1 MRAALLSCVLPTLLA
16 PCLAAQA
23 KPPAQAKPVPAATP
37 DYKDEALVFEHWDT
51 TVRMHP
57 DGTGDRNEHVVL
69 RLQSEGAI
77 RQFGV
82 LAVAYASA
90 TAKGS
95 VEHVEVRK
103 PDGTVVTT
111 PESDSIETTP
121 DVTREAPLYS
131 DLKQVQLPVRSL
143 AAGDT
148 LQYDLHTVYTRAEAP
163 NQFWG
168 ADRFNLFGVVLSRTF
183 TLQVPSGS
191 YVQVWS
197 PNYKAAVSDDHGTKT
212 YRWTTDQLKPTPKP
226 KEDGEEEPDPVKD
239 LDEDAQGRKLPSI
252 AWTTFHSWAEV
263 GDWYRS
269 LALSRA
275 EPDAAIRERANAL
288 TADAKTPVDQVR
300 ALYSFVATKTRYV
313 GIDLG
318 IGRFQ
323 PHPADDVLSH
333 AYGDCKDKD
342 TLLEALLRAKGF
354 TTAPALIGAGITPV
368 PDVPSPAV
376 FNHVITTVTL
386 PGTGQLW
393 MDSTAEVAPFR
404 LLMPVLRD
412 QEALVI
418 PATSPARLEKT
429 PATPPYP
436 FTADFKAD
444 ATLSDTGLLKGHMTA
459 TYRDDQESLIRALA
473 RNVAPAEWDKASQYL
488 VSLTGF
494 TGTTGNTRFPG
505 IADYSTP
512 ATLTYDYTRK
522 DYGDWANLRIIPLD
536 PAITIANDTSDTK
549 PPQHDI
555 ELGAPRTETVE
566 SRIKLPDGWRTDL
579 PSAIHAKS
587 KYATYDKTYH
597 FADGAITSDR
607 TITVLESKV
616 PKADWK
622 QYQAFCKQANLDE
635 NPWIQ
640 LIRPAAKEAAP
651 KSVPVTRD
659 AAGNSTQQIIIT
671 PPPSTAVPA
680 APEDASLETLQHTV
694 SRQFDAGDLAGAR
707 QTLDRIKSKD
717 PSAPYL
723 NYGYGS
729 LAYQNRNFAEA
740 VTFYRK
746 EAELHPEEANAW
758 QSVASSQYQQGN
770 KAEAAQTL
778 QKFFSSHPD
787 NIAVG
792 QQLASIEIST
802 EDYPAALKT
811 LQTMATANPADRRIR
826 LQLANAFLLAHR
838 NDEAAAA
845 AKSVLD
851 GTDDPNMLNDAG
863 YVLAELGQD
872 LPQAEQASRA
882 SITKLEEKSRSITP
896 DQVNSAAFHESNLLI
911 ASWDTL
917 GWILFREGKLDDAR
931 PYLLAAWRNDL
942 HAEVGDHM
950 GQLEEAAGNSATAL
964 EFYRLAKAASSEGPS
979 SPAVRT
985 HIDESLARLQ
995 KVSALPN
1002 KNSAAEADVST
1013 VMANKGLSSGQKK
1026 AAVDR
1031 LRSNAN
1037 ITGATQ
1043 QLVALRTYT
1052 VPRGKDI
1059 SGWGTVRLQ
1068 LTATGVQ
1075 AAQPSSGEPKLSAE
1089 ITDLKALHYNE
1100 LVPPTSTAWLLRS
1113 GVLSCPS
1120 TGPTCELVLVPNA
1133 TLATEQH

>member
-1 MRAALLSCVLPTLLA
+1 MLPCLLPALLASTL
-16 PCLAAQA
+16 
-23 KPPAQAKPVPAATP
+23 PAQGKPAPSPAASAATL

-51 TVRMHP
+51 TIRMHP
-57 DGTGDRNEHVVL
+57 DGTGDRTEHIVMRV
-69 RLQSEGAI
+69 QSEGAV

-95 VEHVEVRK
+95 VEHVNVSK
-103 PDGTVVTT
+103 PDGTVVAT
-111 PESDSIETTP
+111 PEGDSLETTP

-143 AAGDT
+143 TAGDT

-168 ADRFNLFGVVLSRTF
+168 ADRLNLFGVVLSRTF
-183 TLQVPSGS
+183 TLEVPSAS

-197 PNYKAAVSDDHGTKT
+197 PNYKATITDDHGLKT
-212 YRWTTDQLKPTPKP
+212 YRWTASQLKPTPKP
-226 KEDGEEEPDPVKD
+226 KEDGEEEPDPSKD
-239 LDEDAQGRKLPSI
+239 LDEDTQGRKLPSI

-275 EPDAAIRERANAL
+275 EPDSTIRERANAL
-288 TADAKTPVDQVR
+288 TADSKTPIDQVR

-323 PHPADDVLSH
+323 PHPAADVLSL

-386 PGTGQLW
+386 PGTGELW

-404 LLMPVLRD
+404 LLNPAIRD
-412 QEALVI
+412 QEALVV
-418 PATSPARLEKT
+418 PASAPAVLQKT
-429 PATPPYP
+429 PANPPYP
-436 FTADFKAD
+436 FTANFKAEG
-444 ATLSDTGLLKGHMTA
+444 TLSDTGLMKAHMTA
-459 TYRDDQESLIRALA
+459 TYRDDQEAVVRTLA

-488 VSLTGF
+488 SSMTGF
-494 TGTTGNTRFPG
+494 AGTTGNTRFPG
-505 IADYSTP
+505 IADYTSP

-522 DYGDWANLRIIPLD
+522 GYGDWDNLRIVPLA

-579 PSAIHAKS
+579 PSAVHAKS
-587 KYATYDKTYH
+587 KYATFDKTYH
-597 FADGAITSDR
+597 FNDGAILTDR
-607 TITVLESKV
+607 TITVLETRV
-616 PKADWK
+616 PRADWK
-622 QYQAFCKQANLDE
+622 QYQAFCKQANLDQE
-635 NPWIQ
+635 PWIQ
-640 LIRPAAKEAAP
+640 LIRPAAKQSESSIDKSSTNPVTTKSSDDATGNSAPPAPAAVS
-651 KSVPVTRD
+651 SVP
-659 AAGNSTQQIIIT
+659 
-671 PPPSTAVPA
+671 P
-680 APEDASLETLQHTV
+680 APEDASVETLRRTV
-694 SRQFDAGDLAGAR
+694 GQQFMAHDYTAAR
-707 QTLDRIKSKD
+707 QTLDRMKAKD
-717 PSAPYL
+717 PNAPALYFS
-723 NYGYGS
+723 YGS
-729 LAYQNRNFAEA
+729 LALDNHNYDEA
-740 VTFYRK
+740 IADFRK
-746 EAELHPEEANAW
+746 ETVTHPEWPDGWNALATV
-758 QSVASSQYQQGN
+758 QHQQGQ
-770 KAEAAQTL
+770 KAEAIQTL
-778 QKFFSSHPD
+778 QTYFSSHPD
-787 NIAVG
+787 NIRIG
-792 QQLASIEIST
+792 RLLAFWQT
-802 EDYPAALKT
+802 EAEDHSAALRNLELLT
-811 LQTMATANPADRRIR
+811 TANPDDRRIR
-826 LQLANAFLLAHR
+826 LELSNALLAAHR

-851 GTDDPNMLNDAG
+851 GTDDPNLLNDAG

-872 LPQAEQASRA
+872 LPQAEQASRD
-882 SITKLEEKSRSITP
+882 SITKLEAKSRDITP
-896 DQVNSAAFHESNLLI
+896 DQVNNLAFQESNLLI

-950 GQLEEAAGNSATAL
+950 GQLEEAAANPATAL
-964 EFYRLAKAASSEGPS
+964 EYYRLAKAAIEGQVT
-979 SPAVRT
+979 PAVRT
-985 HIDESLARLQ
+985 HIDSSIARLQ
-995 KVSALPN
+995 KLPALPLHPQAQ
-1002 KNSAAEADVST
+1002 SAEITSINAD
-1013 VMANKGLSSGQKK
+1013 KGLSPEQKK
-1026 AAVDR
+1026 SLVDR
-1031 LRSNAN
+1031 VRTRGESS
-1037 ITGATQ
+1037 GATQ
-1043 QLVALRTYT
+1043 QLVNLRTYT
-1052 VPRGKDI
+1052 VRRAKDTT
-1059 SGWGTVRLQ
+1059 GWGTVRLQ

-1089 ITDLKALHYNE
+1089 VTDLKALPFTE
-1100 LVPPTSTAWLLRS
+1100 LVPPSSTAWLLRS